1 MAKSGNSGNTHIREL
16 VYLAI
21 GGLAAIAIY
30 LVWHTLGHSNSH
42 LKPGHESDPTE
53 TLNDH

>member
-1 MAKSGNSGNTHIREL
+1 MAKSGSSGNIHLREL
-16 VYLAI
+16 FYLAI

-30 LVWHTLGHSNSH
+30 FVWHTLGLSNSH
-42 LKPGHESDPTE
+42 LQPGHESDATE